1 MSVADPMVR
10 LENQPW
16 MLAARQVMDALEE
29 VQPGCARFV
38 GGCVR
43 NALLKEPVADVD
55 IATQLTPEEVE
66 RACRR
71 AGMSVHPTGIEHG
84 TLTVVAAHVAYEV
97 TTLRRDVETDGR
109 RAVVS
114 FTRDWGEDA
123 QRRDFRMN
131 ALYADREGNVFDPTG
146 GGVDDISRRRIVF
159 VGEAEIRI
167 REDFLRILRFFRFH
181 AWYGSG
187 DPDPAGLD
195 CCGRLRAGLTMISAE
210 RIWMETRKLFAA
222 PRPLAALEAMHQAG
236 VLDQLFPD
244 ARGLSLI
251 SRLLE
256 VEGAAKARVD
266 PLLRFLALFW
276 KDPTAVRHAA
286 GRLKMSNEE
295 RDRLCFA
302 AQDETPLRDDMTPAE
317 VRAAVYRAGQ
327 QVIVDRAML
336 EWARGGGLLWP
347 DLIHLARTWVRPAL
361 PVSGRDLLA
370 AGGVSG
376 PEMGAALRRL
386 EAVWIE
392 SDFALGREDL
402 LARL

>member
-1 MSVADPMVR
+1 MGR

-16 MLAARQVMDALEE
+16 MLAARQVMDALEA

-43 NALLKEPVADVD
+43 NALLNEPVADVD
-55 IATQLTPEEVE
+55 IATQLTPDEVE

-114 FTRDWGEDA
+114 FTRDWAEDA

-131 ALYADREGNVFDPTG
+131 ALYADREGNIFDPTG

-159 VGEAEIRI
+159 VGEAETRI

-210 RIWMETRKLFAA
+210 RIWMETRKLLAA
-222 PRPLAALEAMHQAG
+222 PRPLAALEAMHHAG

-244 ARGLSLI
+244 ARGLTLI

-256 VEGAAKARVD
+256 VEGTAKATAD

-276 KDPTAVRHAA
+276 KDPTAVRHVAA
-286 GRLKMSNEE
+286 RLKMSNEE

-302 AQDETPLRDDMTPAE
+302 AQEETPLRDDMTPRE

-327 QVIVDRAML
+327 QVVVDRAML
-336 EWARGGGLLWP
+336 EWARGGSLRWSEV
-347 DLIHLARTWVRPAL
+347 ICLARSWVRPVL

-370 AGGVSG
+370 VGAIAG
-376 PEMGAALRRL
+376 PEMGSALRRL

-392 SDFALGREDL
+392 SDFTLGREDL
-402 LARL
+402 LAHL

>member
-1 MSVADPMVR
+1 
-10 LENQPW
+10 
-16 MLAARQVMDALEE
+16 MLAARQVMDALEA

-43 NALLKEPVADVD
+43 NALLNEPVADVD
-55 IATQLTPEEVE
+55 IATQLTPDEVE

-114 FTRDWGEDA
+114 FTRDWAEDA

-131 ALYADREGNVFDPTG
+131 ALYADREGNIFDPTG

-159 VGEAEIRI
+159 VGEAETRI

-210 RIWMETRKLFAA
+210 RIWMETRKLLAA
-222 PRPLAALEAMHQAG
+222 PRPLAALEAMHHAG

-244 ARGLSLI
+244 ARGLTLI

-256 VEGAAKARVD
+256 VEGTAKATAD

-276 KDPTAVRHAA
+276 KDPTAVRHVAA
-286 GRLKMSNEE
+286 RLKMSNEE

-302 AQDETPLRDDMTPAE
+302 AQEETPLRDDMTPRE

-327 QVIVDRAML
+327 QVVVDRAML
-336 EWARGGGLLWP
+336 EWARGGSLRWSEV
-347 DLIHLARTWVRPAL
+347 ICLARSWVRPVL

-370 AGGVSG
+370 VGAIAG
-376 PEMGAALRRL
+376 PEMGSALRRL

-392 SDFALGREDL
+392 SDFTLGREDL
-402 LARL
+402 LAHL